1 MFKLLMSW
9 DIKPGQEAAYFEF
22 AVQELAPAMQKID
35 LHLGE
40 AWYTVYGEGP
50 QILIVGVASDLE
62 SMKQILQ
69 SDEWLS
75 LHEKLLQFVDNYSH
89 KIVRATNRFQM

>member
-1 MFKLLMSW
+1 MLKLLMSW

-22 AVQELAPAMQKID
+22 AVQELAPAMAKMN

-50 QILIVGVASDLE
+50 QILIVGVADNVE
-62 SMKQILQ
+62 TMKRILQ
-69 SDEWLS
+69 SGEWRA
-75 LHEKLLQFVDNYSH
+75 LHKKLLQFVDNYSH
-89 KIVRATNRFQM
+89 KIVRASNRFQM